1 MLGLCRVAP
10 SCRSCQGEASPH
22 QHLQGQ
28 QVPATAA
35 STAWGQQPWL
45 LHTLVT
51 GDKDGSGIN
60 IYPGTEWIQLSSF
73 LLEDLLVII
82 CICVITWGRI
92 ICHSNEFKWLLWHN
106 KQEGRVGQDP
116 LPSQRGQGQAQ
127 GHRCHRAA
135 GTCRSDAVPWDMDL
149 LLHLPREWV

>member
-1 MLGLCRVAP
+1 MPCGTILPVLPGGGKSTPAPAGSTGPCYCSQHSLG
-10 SCRSCQGEASPH
+10 
-22 QHLQGQ
+22 
-28 QVPATAA
+28 TA
-35 STAWGQQPWL
+35 GQQPWL